1 MQHTSVQQ
9 HTIKQLLSAMG
20 EEDDE
25 KQFYVFER
33 SKELQKLP
41 AKYPYRSDHFTIVLV
56 TEGNASLKLNLID
69 YAIEKHNL
77 LIISPN
83 DVRQFIKIS
92 PPCTFIGVGFTQD
105 FLLHSG
111 LHKKNID
118 AFDFFSSQA
127 EPVVRLEEKDTAVL
141 FQLFSILHKKTNSKD
156 EAYFKDEFINH
167 GFITLIFEIASLF
180 RLKNTVHHKITRK
193 EDLAIRFMK
202 LLPLYF
208 KKERS
213 LQYYANLLYI
223 TPKYLTQTIK
233 QITGKTAGDFID
245 EMVLMEAKVLL
256 NDFSKSIGQVAEE
269 LNFNDQ
275 FYFSKFFKKHT
286 GFNPSEYRSNL

>member
-92 PPCTFIGVGFTQD
+92 PDCTFIGVGFTQD